1 MSFTRAFRPATGRYF
16 EHSTDRVAASQ
27 RREFWRDTVLNRSD
41 AVFRP
46 DAAAHGFS
54 ASVRGYIGGSA
65 ELRDGKLDAG
75 VLRRAAARCRQD
87 GGDEILLTANVS
99 TDEKL
104 SYQDGGGALI
114 VPGGRF
120 LLTDMSVPFAL
131 EMGRFRTINFRL
143 PRASVAWAVR
153 TWPARVTGRLLP
165 RAPLTSLL
173 FEQLVRLADALPAMD
188 DPAREVALDATADFA
203 LAALR
208 WEARTTPWGRSGDAH
223 WAGMWSAA
231 ERFIERHLERADLGP
246 DTLARALKCSRTQVY
261 RLFARHDAAVMDHIR
276 EKRLTRCR
284 TMLEDPN
291 CRLPIAEIAASCGMD
306 NPSAFSRGFRR
317 RFGRAP
323 GESRRLASLSP
334 DPGRR

>member
-1 MSFTRAFRPATGRYF
+1 MTSPQAVRPATSRYF

-27 RREFWRDTVLNRSD
+27 RRQFWRDTVLNRSD

-65 ELRDGKLDAG
+65 ELRAGNLDAS
-75 VLRRAAARCRQD
+75 VPRRGAARCRQD

-114 VPGGRF
+114 VPGGCF
-120 LLTDMSVPFAL
+120 LLTNMSVPFAL

-143 PRASVAWAVR
+143 PRGSVARAVR
-153 TWPARVTGRLLP
+153 AWPARVAGRLLP

-173 FEQLVRLADALPAMD
+173 FERMVRLADALPAMD
-188 DPAREVALDATADFA
+188 DHAREVAMDATAAFA

-208 WEARTTPWGRSGDAH
+208 WEARATPWGRSGDAH
-223 WAGMWSAA
+223 WAAMWSAA
-231 ERFIERHLERADLGP
+231 EMFIERHLDRGDLGP
-246 DTLARALKCSRTQVY
+246 DSLARALKCSRTQLY
-261 RLFARHDAAVMDHIR
+261 RLFARHDVAVMDHIR

-284 TMLEDPN
+284 DMLGDPN
-291 CRLPIAEIAASCGMD
+291 CRLPIDEIGALRGMD

-317 RFGRAP
+317 RFGCTP
-323 GESRRLASLSP
+323 GEPRRLTSVNP
-334 DPGRR
+334 DPARR